1 MGVLFS
7 VISMKKLFS
16 LVFVLS
22 LMFVFGG
29 CHVAPDSGN
38 QTNTYI
44 KAEVLDSDNVVLYSS
59 STELEQIPVL
69 NLQNDYYLRLDI
81 GPGSRS
87 VLYEY
92 TTITVFG
99 NEIVIQEI
107 TDRTGALY
115 TLKGMSAC
123 ENQKIEIEVVDSIP
137 INTKIQCCIY
147 ITFS

>member
-1 MGVLFS
+1 
-7 VISMKKLFS
+7 
-16 LVFVLS
+16 
-22 LMFVFGG
+22 MFVFGG
-29 CHVAPDSGN
+29 CHVAPDSEN

-81 GPGSRS
+81 GSGSRS

-99 NEIVIQEI
+99 NEIVVQEI